1 MQNLMNKVNVLLL
14 GVGGNVS
21 MGILTA
27 LRLSSIPCRIVGA
40 CISPESLG
48 LYYCDAA
55 YVSPYAIEEGFSQ
68 WVVNICNKE
77 NIDIILTGVEENI
90 LALEA
95 NRAFLEANTRAL
107 FVASDYKH
115 LKIGLSKYETAMWLK
130 DNNCNYPKSADMR
143 NSNEV
148 QALIDEVGFPLIA
161 KPNSGKGANGLFL
174 ASSERDLESIKGMDY
189 CLQQLLGD
197 NQSEYTIACYVD
209 KHGTQQDMLIMHRRL
224 KNGTTFMAE
233 ICQDDAIYE
242 ECYRICEAFHPKGPL
257 NIQLRMDHGVPVC
270 FELNVRFSG
279 TTPIRAR
286 WGYNDVEA
294 LIKEYLFDE
303 EVHFYPRKEGK
314 AYRYYN
320 EAFIDVGMQ
329 GELVEKGYVTECGR
343 FDNSINSMIF

>member
-1 MQNLMNKVNVLLL
+1 MNRINVLLL

-27 LRLSSIPCRIVGA
+27 LRLSSIPCKIVGA

-55 YVSPYAIEEGFSQ
+55 YVSPYAVASDFPQ
-68 WVVNICNKE
+68 WVVDICNKE

-90 LALEA
+90 MALEA
-95 NRAFLEANTRAL
+95 NRAFLEANTRAV
-107 FVASDYKH
+107 FVASDIKH

-130 DNNCNYPKSADMR
+130 ENNCNYPISADMR
-143 NSNEV
+143 NADEV
-148 QALIDEVGFPLIA
+148 QELIKEVGFPLIA
-161 KPNSGKGANGLFL
+161 KPNSGKGAKGLFQ
-174 ASSERDLESIKGMDY
+174 ASSERDLELIKGTDY

-197 NQSEYTIACYVD
+197 DQSEYTIACYMD
-209 KHGTQQDMLIMHRRL
+209 KHGKQKDMLMMHRRL

-233 ICQDDAIYE
+233 ICHDDAIYE
-242 ECYRICEAFHPKGPL
+242 ECYKICEAFHPKGPL
-257 NIQLRMDHGVPVC
+257 NIQLRIDHGVPVC

-320 EAFIDVGMQ
+320 EAFIDVEMQ
-329 GELVEKGYVTECGR
+329 KKLVEKGYVADSSVFG
-343 FDNSINSMIF
+343 NSINNMGL